1 MGFISKLLLPR
12 QVDFNASLLE
22 QAQICRAI
30 IEDLCGACAANDT
43 HLLSTIP
50 ATAQKGRELKDRNMA
65 LLLDVFITPYD
76 KESIYRMITGLD
88 WVTLSVKHFQLE
100 TRVYQ
105 LHSLSEYAPI
115 MSLLAEMVV
124 ALESGIRALPAR
136 KLLPIG
142 KSTDSIHDQY
152 DEVVSLCARASAELL
167 AQDDLKRIM
176 RHRDM
181 LRQLKEIAK
190 RIHLAANTLED
201 MAIKVT

>member
-12 QVDFNASLLE
+12 QVDFNESLLD
-22 QAQICRAI
+22 QAKNCRSI
-30 IEDLCGACAANDT
+30 VEDLCAACAANDMG
-43 HLLSTIP
+43 LLSTIP
-50 ATAQKGRELKDRNMA
+50 ATAQQGRELKDRNMA

-88 WVTLSVKHFQLE
+88 WVALSVKHFQLE

-105 LHSLSEYAPI
+105 LHSLSEYAPF
-115 MSLLAEMVV
+115 MSLLADMAA
-124 ALESGIRALPAR
+124 ALESGIRELPAR
-136 KLLPIG
+136 QLPPIG
-142 KSTDSIHDQY
+142 NSTDRIHDQY
-152 DEVVSLCARASAELL
+152 DEVVSLCARANAELL

-181 LRQLKEIAK
+181 LLQLKEIAK